1 MTYLH
6 SLKLLRIGALSLLTG
21 LGSIGLSACGPSD
34 ASPAQEEAHD
44 HDDGADEHGAD
55 EQAEQGDEEHAGEDT
70 VRLTNAQL
78 EASGVAVAPLAG
90 GPITTHLTL
99 PAEIG
104 VNQDTL
110 VHVTPRVPGVVLEV
124 LAFLGDDVEPGQTLA
139 VLESSELGEAKIAL
153 LQALQ
158 QRTMAQ
164 AALEL
169 QQTVSANTE
178 TLLAL
183 LRNEPELELLR
194 NESAGLRIGE
204 NKGRLISAYARV
216 RAAEANYAR
225 ERTLRGKGLSTE
237 ADLLAAQEA
246 YNSALAEYMAVFEEV
261 DFMYRVRLE
270 EAQRAASVANSAVEN
285 ARRRLALLGLSAEE
299 IDAIA
304 QEPPER
310 IARYEVAAPIA
321 GRIIEKH
328 IAPGEKIESDR
339 AAYTI
344 ADLSTVWLNIAVYA
358 EYLDRITEGQSVV
371 VHADGREAAGKV
383 TYIASTLTEGTRT
396 VTARVVLE
404 NAQRKWKAGE
414 FLTVRIETGQEQ
426 VARRVPIEAVQQ
438 WEGGDVV
445 FVRHDDGSF
454 APHPIEIG
462 RRNDRF
468 VEIVGD
474 DPPIGAP
481 IVVANS
487 FLFKAELGKGAA
499 GHSH

>member
-1 MTYLH
+1 MTHPHTISPVRAGVLLALAAIA
-6 SLKLLRIGALSLLTG
+6 SL
-21 LGSIGLSACGPSD
+21 GLSACGPGASSNASAGTHD
-34 ASPAQEEAHD
+34 APEDQHGAAAPDTEEHDGHDAEEA
-44 HDDGADEHGAD
+44 
-55 EQAEQGDEEHAGEDT
+55 
-70 VRLTNAQL
+70 VRLTTSQL
-78 EASGVAVAPLAG
+78 VSASVEVAPLAG
-90 GPITTHLTL
+90 GPIATHLTL

-110 VHVTPRVPGVVLEV
+110 VHVTPRVPGVVADV
-124 LAFLGDDVEPGQTLA
+124 MAFLGDGVEPGQTLA
-139 VLESSELGEAKIAL
+139 VLESSELGEVKIGL

-164 AALEL
+164 AAHEL

-178 TLLAL
+178 TLLEL
-183 LRNEPELELLR
+183 LRDDPELERLR
-194 NESAGLRIGE
+194 HESAGLRIGE

-216 RAAEANYAR
+216 RAGEANYAR

-246 YNSALAEYMAVFEEV
+246 YNSALAEYMSVFEEV

-285 ARRRLALLGLSAEE
+285 AQRRLALLGLSAEE

-310 IARYEVAAPIA
+310 IARYEVAAPIR

-328 IAPGEKIESDR
+328 IAPGEQIESDR
-339 AAYTI
+339 DAYTI
-344 ADLSTVWLNIAVYA
+344 ADLSTVWLNIAVYEA
-358 EYLDRITEGQSVV
+358 YLDQITEGQSVV
-371 VHADGREAAGKV
+371 VHAGDRDAQGTV
-383 TYIASTLTEGTRT
+383 SYIASTMTEGTRT

-404 NAQRKWKAGE
+404 NPRRHWKAGE
-414 FLTVRIETGQEQ
+414 FLTVRIETGQER
-426 VARRVPIEAVQQ
+426 VARRVPVGAVQQ

-445 FVRHDDGSF
+445 FVRQSDGSF
-454 APHPIEIG
+454 TPHPIEIG

-468 VEIVGD
+468 VEILGD
-474 DPPIGAP
+474 DLPIGDP
-481 IVVANS
+481 IVVENS
-487 FLFKAELGKGAA
+487 FLFKAELGKSSA
-499 GHSH
+499 GHDH

>member
-1 MTYLH
+1 MTH
-6 SLKLLRIGALSLLTG
+6 SRTISPVRAGALLALAAIASL
-21 LGSIGLSACGPSD
+21 GLSACGPG
-34 ASPAQEEAHD
+34 ASSNASAAPQEAH
-44 HDDGADEHGAD
+44 GG
-55 EQAEQGDEEHAGEDT
+55 EEV
-70 VRLTNAQL
+70 VRLTDAQL
-78 EASGVAVAPLAG
+78 EAAGVEVAPLAG
-90 GPITTHLTL
+90 GPIATHLTL

-110 VHVTPRVPGVVLEV
+110 VHVTPRVPGVVADV
-124 LAFLGDDVEPGQTLA
+124 MAFLGDSVEPGQTLA
-139 VLESSELGEAKIAL
+139 VLESSELGEVKIAL

-178 TLLAL
+178 TLLEL
-183 LRNEPELELLR
+183 LREDPELERLR
-194 NESAGLRIGE
+194 HESAGLRIGE

-216 RAAEANYAR
+216 RAGDANYAR
-225 ERTLRGKGLSTE
+225 ERTLRGKGLSTQ
-237 ADLLAAQEA
+237 ADLLATQEA

-310 IARYEVAAPIA
+310 IARYEVAAPIR

-328 IAPGEKIESDR
+328 IASGEKIESDR

-344 ADLSTVWLNIAVYA
+344 ADLSTVWLNIAVYEA
-358 EYLDRITEGQSVV
+358 YLDQITEGQSVV
-371 VHADGREAAGKV
+371 VHGDNREAAGTV
-383 TYIASTLTEGTRT
+383 SYIASTMTEGTRT

-404 NAQRKWKAGE
+404 NPHWQWRAGE
-414 FLTVRIETGQEQ
+414 FLTVRIETDQEQ
-426 VARRVPIEAVQQ
+426 VARRVPIVAVQQ

-445 FVRHDDGSF
+445 FVRQDDGSF
-454 APHPIEIG
+454 APHPVDIG

-468 VEIVGD
+468 VEILGD
-474 DPPIGAP
+474 DIPLGAP
-481 IVVANS
+481 IVVKNS
-487 FLFKAELGKGAA
+487 FLLKAELGKASA
-499 GHSH
+499 GHDH